1 MAFQREDIYAEVS
14 ACTMKKYSDISN
26 KPDAAILSYPVIT
39 SGEKAHR
46 GSFELLL
53 GKDASEEQLSYM
65 SLEKHVTPDTPPCFL
80 WQTATDETV
89 PVENSYLFAEACRA
103 NGVSYAHHVFSK
115 GKHGLSLA
123 NEEWASGNF
132 GGQYTVE
139 QIECQVEAAEE
150 GVLPLPEEAVARIK
164 KEFGMRKKE
173 ECSEE
178 KKRIGEPSEEV
189 AVWSVLADTWLKY
202 NRKG

>member
-1 MAFQREDIYAEVS
+1 MGEWQFWRTVYGRADR
-14 ACTMKKYSDISN
+14 M
-26 KPDAAILSYPVIT
+26 
-39 SGEKAHR
+39 SG
-46 GSFELLL
+46 
-53 GKDASEEQLSYM
+53 
-65 SLEKHVTPDTPPCFL
+65 
-80 WQTATDETV
+80 
-89 PVENSYLFAEACRA
+89 
-103 NGVSYAHHVFSK
+103 
-115 GKHGLSLA
+115 
-123 NEEWASGNF
+123 
-132 GGQYTVE
+132 
-139 QIECQVEAAEE
+139 EAAEE

>member
-1 MAFQREDIYAEVS
+1 M
-14 ACTMKKYSDISN
+14 
-26 KPDAAILSYPVIT
+26 P
-39 SGEKAHR
+39 
-46 GSFELLL
+46 
-53 GKDASEEQLSYM
+53 
-65 SLEKHVTPDTPPCFL
+65 
-80 WQTATDETV
+80 
-89 PVENSYLFAEACRA
+89 
-103 NGVSYAHHVFSK
+103 YAHHVFSK

-123 NEEWASGNF
+123 NEDWASGNF

-139 QIECQVEAAEE
+139 QIECQVKAAEE

-189 AVWSVLADTWLKY
+189 AVWPVLADTWLKY

>member
-1 MAFQREDIYAEVS
+1 M
-14 ACTMKKYSDISN
+14 
-26 KPDAAILSYPVIT
+26 IT

-46 GSFELLL
+46 GSFESLL

-189 AVWSVLADTWLKY
+189 AVWPVLADTWLKY
-202 NRKG
+202 NRSN